1 MIYPQNFEQKIGF
14 DQIRQLLKEKCLS
27 TLGEERVTDMAFSDR
42 FSEVEERLDQVTEFV
57 RILQEEDNFPAQ
69 YFFDVRPSLKRI
81 RVEGMYLDE
90 QELFD
95 LRRSL
100 ETIRDIVCFL
110 QKSEDEEESTS
121 PYPCLKRLAGD
132 ITVFPQLIGKIN
144 GILSPYGKIKDNAS
158 AELARIRRELA
169 STMGSISRSLNSIL
183 RNAQSEG
190 VVDKDVAPTMRDGR
204 LVIPVVPAL
213 KRKIKGI
220 VHDESASGKTVF
232 IEPAEVVEANNRIR
246 ELEGDE
252 RREII
257 RILMEFSNLLRP
269 SIPDVLL
276 SYEFLAEID
285 FIRAKALFSEQ
296 ITGLKPAFENK
307 QVLDW
312 TMAVHPL
319 LQLSLAK
326 HGKKVVPLDIELNEK
341 QRILIISGPNAGG
354 KSVCLKT
361 VGLLQYMLQCGLLIP
376 MHERSHAG
384 IFSNIFIDIGDEQSI
399 EDDLSTYSS
408 HLTNMKI
415 MMKSCNERSLILIDE
430 FGGGT
435 EPQIGGAIA
444 EAVLKRFN
452 QKQTFGVITTHYQNL
467 KHFAEDHEGVVNG
480 AMLYDRHLMQAL
492 FQLQIGN
499 PGSSFAVE
507 IARKIG
513 LPEDVIADASEIV
526 GSEYINADKYLQ
538 DIVRDKRY
546 WEGKRQTIRQ
556 REKHMEETIARYQA
570 EIEEL
575 QKSRKEILRKAKEEA
590 EQLMQEAN
598 ARIENTIRTIKEVQ
612 AEKEKTRQVRQE
624 LSDFRE
630 SMEAL
635 AAKEQEEKIAR
646 KIEKLK
652 EKQNRKKE
660 NKANRGQE
668 NALSAQALAEQ
679 QARKEA
685 ERLAAIVPGS
695 NVKIKGQTSVGEVL
709 EINGKNAVVAFG
721 SIKTTV
727 KLDRLER
734 TNAQPKQA
742 DVSTKSTYISSQ
754 TQDSMYEKKLNFK
767 QDIDVRGM
775 RGDEALQAVTYFIDD
790 AILVGMSRV
799 RILHGTGTGILR
811 TLIRQYLQT
820 VPGVNHFAD
829 EHIQFGGAGITVVDL
844 S

>member
-14 DQIRQLLKEKCLS
+14 DQIRQLLKDKCLS
-27 TLGEERVTDMAFSDR
+27 TLGEERVTDMNFSEQHE
-42 FSEVEERLDQVTEFV
+42 EVEEKLNQVTEFV
-57 RILQEEDNFPAQ
+57 RIIQEEDGFPDQ
-69 YFFDVRPSLKRI
+69 FFFDVRPSLKRVRI
-81 RVEGMYLDE
+81 EGMYLDE

-100 ETIRDIVCFL
+100 ETIRDIVRFL
-110 QKSEDEEESTS
+110 HRNEDEEENNT
-121 PYPCLKRLAGD
+121 PYPSLKRLAGD
-132 ITVFPQLIGKIN
+132 IAVFPQLIGKID
-144 GILSPYGKIKDNAS
+144 GILNKYGKIKDNAS
-158 AELARIRRELA
+158 TELARIRRELA
-169 STMGSISRSLNSIL
+169 STMGNISRSLNSIL
-183 RNAQSEG
+183 RSAQSEG
-190 VVDKDVAPTMRDGR
+190 YVDKDVAPTMRDGR
-204 LVIPVVPAL
+204 LVIPVAPGL

-257 RILMEFSNLLRP
+257 RILTEFSNILRP
-269 SIPDVLL
+269 SIPEILQ

-285 FIRAKALFSEQ
+285 FIRAKSYFAIQTNS
-296 ITGLKPAFENK
+296 LKPAVENE
-307 QVLDW
+307 QLLDW

-326 HGKKVVPLDIELNEK
+326 HGKKVVPLDIELNQK

-361 VGLLQYMLQCGLLIP
+361 VGLLQYMLQCGMLIP
-376 MHERSHAG
+376 LHERSHAG
-384 IFSNIFIDIGDEQSI
+384 IFSSIFIDIGDEQSI

-452 QKQTFGVITTHYQNL
+452 QKGTFGVITTHYQNL

-556 REKHMEETIARYQA
+556 REKHMEETIARYQT
-570 EIEEL
+570 EMEEL
-575 QKSRKEILRKAKEEA
+575 QKSRKEIIRQAKEEA
-590 EQLMQEAN
+590 ERMLQESN
-598 ARIENTIRTIKEVQ
+598 ARIENTIRTIKEAQ
-612 AEKEKTRQVRQE
+612 AEKEKTRQARQE
-624 LSDFRE
+624 LTDFRT
-630 SMEAL
+630 SLDAL
-635 AAKEQEEKIAR
+635 ASKEHEEKIAQ
-646 KIEKLK
+646 KM
-652 EKQNRKKE
+652 KK
-660 NKANRGQE
+660 NKKSEPKA
-668 NALSAQALAEQ
+668 AVSSPSSAP
-679 QARKEA
+679 K
-685 ERLAAIVPGS
+685 IVPIAVGE
-695 NVKIKGQTSVGEVL
+695 NVKIKGQTSVGQVM
-709 EINGKNAVVAFG
+709 EISGKNATVAFG
-721 SIKTTV
+721 CIKTTV
-727 KLDRLER
+727 KTDRLER
-734 TNAQPKQA
+734 VNHMPKTEGIA
-742 DVSTKSTYISSQ
+742 KSTFVSSQ
-754 TQDSMYEKKLNFK
+754 THDQMYEKKLSFK

-790 AILVGMSRV
+790 AILVGMDRV

-811 TLIRQYLQT
+811 TLIRQYLAT
-820 VPGVNHFAD
+820 VPGVSHYAD
-829 EHIQFGGAGITVVDL
+829 EHVQFGGAGITVVDFD
-844 S
+844 